1 MTRRALIVL
10 GAVAVVVASY
20 VASATAR
27 SALSPSTTPPPSSR
41 PLVGALSNL
50 PSARVTADPRRG
62 ELVIELPPVD
72 LPAGAGHHSTDQPPV
87 SLAELPVGG
96 AIYGFRTELVD
107 ETGRRLSATLI
118 HHFNVL
124 DPSHRELFL
133 PIAQRMAAGGKE
145 TGVIRMPWL
154 LFGSPF
160 TRGSKVVASAMLHN
174 PTAQSYRGV
183 RVRLVLYYTPDN
195 RPWPLFRAFPWQLD
209 VGFPVG
215 DKSFDLPPGRSER
228 AYEGSPAVPGDI
240 VVIGGHLHQYG
251 VSIELSDATT
261 GELIWR
267 AQPVRDAKGGVA
279 AIPIGKLYGLT
290 RIGAHIVPEHRY
302 RVRVVYDNPTGRVLP
317 EGGMGVVAGL
327 FVPDGDV
334 PWPTINPPDSL
345 FQQDLRHFLR
355 LHGVWLQAK
364 RGERAPHAG
373 AHTHH

>member
-10 GAVAVVVASY
+10 GAAGVVVASY
-20 VASATAR
+20 VASAPAR
-27 SALSPSTTPPPSSR
+27 SASPVRSSTRRPPAAE
-41 PLVGALSNL
+41 LADL
-50 PSARVTADPRRG
+50 PTARVTADAGKG

-87 SLAELPVGG
+87 SLAEFPTGG
-96 AIYGFRTELVD
+96 AIYGFRAELVD
-107 ETGRRLSATLI
+107 ETGRGLPPQLI

-133 PIAQRMAAGGKE
+133 PIAQRIAAAGKE
-145 TGVIRMPWL
+145 TGVIRMPRL

-160 TRGSKVVASAMLHN
+160 TRGSTVVASAMLHN
-174 PTAQSYRGV
+174 PTAESYRGV
-183 RVRLVLYYTPDN
+183 RVRLVLYYTPAN
-195 RPWPLFRAFPWQLD
+195 RPWPLFRVFPWQLD

-228 AYEGSPAVPGDI
+228 AYEGSPAVAGNL
-240 VVIGGHLHQYG
+240 VVIGGHLHEYG

-267 AQPVRDAKGGVA
+267 AQPVQDANGDVIA
-279 AIPIGKLYGLT
+279 MPIGKLYGLT
-290 RIGAHIVPEHRY
+290 HVGAHIVPQHRY
-302 RVRVVYDNPTGRVLP
+302 RVRVVYDNPTGKVLP

-334 PWPTINPPDSL
+334 PWPTVNPNDSL
-345 FQQDLRHFLR
+345 YQADLRHFLR
-355 LHGVWLQAK
+355 LHGAWL
-364 RGERAPHAG
+364 EAPHGG
-373 AHTHH
+373 AHMHHD